1 MRPINSIKSDVVKTL
16 ITVLFKITIRTKNI
30 SLLWD
35 NLTKVAILIEQ
46 FCKLSTKHKSF
57 RKQAV
62 MERFIFVFLP
72 ISSDWRY
79 IDYKFYTEIN
89 FSES

>member
-1 MRPINSIKSDVVKTL
+1 
-16 ITVLFKITIRTKNI
+16 
-30 SLLWD
+30 
-35 NLTKVAILIEQ
+35 
-46 FCKLSTKHKSF
+46 
-57 RKQAV
+57 